1 MLFERF
7 AISYYSQRS
16 NRGSRL
22 IPMKV
27 VNIIL
32 AASAVALSVGCSKRT
47 PLEPVGFRPDMRISN
62 FVSLNYQEGKLSWKL
77 EAQVSSYYLGENR
90 TIAEGVVLNYFK
102 DEKQTAAI
110 KADKAIMNT
119 NSEYIELIG
128 NVDAIT
134 PAGNRLL
141 TTRIQWDNRDKSL
154 DTDEPVR
161 IIRNNG
167 DIIEGIGLRA
177 NYNLE
182 DYEIKK
188 GVRAVTSSA
197 DSILRK
203 GK

>member
-1 MLFERF
+1 MKVAVKIILVAF
-7 AISYYSQRS
+7 AIA
-16 NRGSRL
+16 L
-22 IPMKV
+22 C
-27 VNIIL
+27 
-32 AASAVALSVGCSKRT
+32 ASCSKRT
-47 PLEPVGFRPDMRISN
+47 PLEPVGFRPDMRINN

-77 EAQVSSYYLGENR
+77 EAQLSSYYLDENR

-110 KADKAIMNT
+110 KADKAIINT
-119 NSEYIELIG
+119 NSGYIELIG

-167 DIIEGIGLRA
+167 DVIEGIGLRA

-188 GVRAVTSSA
+188 GVRAITSNA

-203 GK
+203 GKRSNE